1 VSLIVR
7 QVGELCG
14 LLGKMLTAS
23 LQSENP
29 AAKFTC
35 MSSVGF
41 TSQSQD
47 ELEKLR
53 EAYRSL
59 NDLMKN
65 LKNAE
70 ICLKNLDLKLTGDH
84 LKVARWNVEQVKKA
98 ITTVGLNKTKKPA
111 R

>member
-1 VSLIVR
+1 
-7 QVGELCG
+7 
-14 LLGKMLTAS
+14 
-23 LQSENP
+23 
-29 AAKFTC
+29 

-41 TSQSQD
+41 TPQSHD
-47 ELEKLR
+47 DVEKLR

-98 ITTVGLNKTKKPA
+98 ITTVGLNKTKKRAP
-111 R
+111 